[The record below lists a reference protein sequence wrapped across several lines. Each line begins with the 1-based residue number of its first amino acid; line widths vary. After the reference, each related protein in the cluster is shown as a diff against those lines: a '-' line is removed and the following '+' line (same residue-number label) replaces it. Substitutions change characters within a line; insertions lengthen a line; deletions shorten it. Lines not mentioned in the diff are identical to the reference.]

1 MRCTVALLALVI
13 GLTGCSFD
21 GPRQFE
27 NHFISMNETIADE
40 HVQYRNGNL
49 TIDGEKINLPSGETL
64 NVSYRKS
71 PRVTR
76 YTVKV
81 DSITVADVEVM
92 SET

>member
-1 MRCTVALLALVI
+1 MRYTVSILALAI
-13 GLTGCSFD
+13 GLTGCSLG

-40 HVQYRNGNL
+40 HVQYSNGNL
-49 TIDGEKINLPSGETL
+49 TIDGEEIALPSGETL
-64 NVSYRKS
+64 NVSYRKN
-71 PRVTR
+71 PKVMR

-81 DSITVADVEVM
+81 DGTTVAEVEVT

>member
-1 MRCTVALLALVI
+1 MRIAVALLALVI
-13 GLTGCSFD
+13 GFAGCSLD

-40 HVQYRNGNL
+40 HVQYSNGSL
-49 TIDGEKINLPSGETL
+49 TIDGEQIALPSGETL

-71 PRVTR
+71 PSVTR